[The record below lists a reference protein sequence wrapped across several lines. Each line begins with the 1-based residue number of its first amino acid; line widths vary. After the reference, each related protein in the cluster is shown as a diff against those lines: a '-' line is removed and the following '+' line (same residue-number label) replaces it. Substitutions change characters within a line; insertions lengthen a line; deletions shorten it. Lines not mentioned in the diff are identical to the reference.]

1 MPSPF
6 GDPLCWL
13 FPPPLSL
20 LDELV
25 GRVMRK
31 NGTMSGPDFFFF
43 FCFAISAGVDERSEF
58 FCSID

>member
-31 NGTMSGPDFFFF
+31 NGTMSGPDFFFS
-43 FCFAISAGVDERSEF
+43 FALRFLQELMNVQSF
-58 FCSID
+58 LLN